1 MVHSQV
7 LIWKNTSP
15 EKSFCRDLAI
25 EILRIVEKNINDMVI
40 PIKSEN

>member
-1 MVHSQV
+1 MVHNHV
-7 LIWKNTSP
+7 LVWRNTSP

-25 EILRIVEKNINDMVI
+25 EILRIVETTLNDMVI